1 MNRTIDRVKLIFL
14 VIFAISC
21 VIIWT
26 YQALYV
32 WPRNKCEKMG
42 DWWDWHDRVC
52 AVPMPIW
59 RFTGRGIPQP
69 ETPAATPAAKSGAPA
84 APSVVKPQAT
94 KPPAVIAPSKAVHG

>member
-14 VIFAISC
+14 VIFAVSC
-21 VIIWT
+21 VIIWS

-42 DWWDWHDRVC
+42 DWWDWRDRVC

-59 RFTGRGIPQP
+59 RFTGRGGPQP
-69 ETPAATPAAKSGAPA
+69 ETPPPPPA
-84 APSVVKPQAT
+84 APAKPAAI
-94 KPPAVIAPSKAVHG
+94 KPPAAAKTGPGKL